1 MPQNDQFFISHKH
14 QADDGLPNFEELQEK
29 EHASGDGA
37 SMSSVVRTPP
47 FQPGKHKPQ
56 QALFLP
62 DVCRLHYGCP
72 ILTTPGSRDF
82 DEAGVAS

>member
-1 MPQNDQFFISHKH
+1 MQSLTMLQNDQFFISHKH
-14 QADDGLPNFEELQEK
+14 QADDGLPNLEELQEK
-29 EHASGDGA
+29 NHASDDGA

-62 DVCRLHYGCP
+62 DVCRPWYACSV
-72 ILTTPGSRDF
+72 LTRTGP
-82 DEAGVAS
+82 